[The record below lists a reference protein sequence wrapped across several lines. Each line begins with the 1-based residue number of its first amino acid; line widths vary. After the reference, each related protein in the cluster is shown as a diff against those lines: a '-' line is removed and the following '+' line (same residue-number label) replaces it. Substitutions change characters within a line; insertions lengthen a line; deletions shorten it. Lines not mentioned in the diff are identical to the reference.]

1 MQCSSG
7 MHQDQTQIAHRLQPL
22 HQYRCI
28 PSLHRADSFPANLH
42 TAVFH
47 QIDFE
52 VCARNYAEANPSSS
66 GSCIGERNI
75 EEGYVLLYTSGMQT
89 KIIFKKIFV
98 FSFQNH
104 VLYGYRRQRFLK
116 LQKLI
121 SESKYTTFDLT

>member
-1 MQCSSG
+1 MITIYD
-7 MHQDQTQIAHRLQPL
+7 HQIFHINRSKAENE
-22 HQYRCI
+22 
-28 PSLHRADSFPANLH
+28 ADLLIYKDKRG
-42 TAVFH
+42 VFH

-75 EEGYVLLYTSGMQT
+75 EEGYVLLYTGGMPT

>member
-1 MQCSSG
+1 MITIYD
-7 MHQDQTQIAHRLQPL
+7 HQIFHINRSKAENE
-22 HQYRCI
+22 
-28 PSLHRADSFPANLH
+28 ADLLIYKDKRG
-42 TAVFH
+42 VFH

-66 GSCIGERNI
+66 GNCIGERNI
-75 EEGYVLLYTSGMQT
+75 EEGYVLLYTGGMQT

-98 FSFQNH
+98 FASQNY